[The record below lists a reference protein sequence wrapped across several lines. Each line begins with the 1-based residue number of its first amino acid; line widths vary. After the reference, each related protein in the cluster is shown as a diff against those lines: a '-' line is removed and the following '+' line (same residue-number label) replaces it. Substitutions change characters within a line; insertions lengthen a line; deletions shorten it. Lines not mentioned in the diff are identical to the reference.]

1 MQEASGILKAPLC
14 MALVIPLSK
23 GAGPISRQVYL
34 GLRGAIVQG
43 TFRPGDRLPATRDLA
58 EQLGVSRTVVLFA
71 YDQLL
76 SEGFVEGRPGSGTY
90 ASNIFNA
97 NPRTAADS
105 ARLRLSGFG
114 KAAAAASSTV
124 DFPKRRQ
131 TSLRYDFAY
140 RRSGV
145 DEFPFEVWR
154 RILMRRA
161 RKASVRHFDYG
172 PAAGSLALREAIA
185 IHLRRSRAAVCDA
198 SQVIIVNGSQQA
210 LDLAARV
217 LMERGDSVVVEDPQ
231 YQGAREV
238 FRAAGAR
245 LHPVSVDR
253 DGLNPAKLPRSARI
267 AFVTPSHQFPT
278 GAILPL
284 ARRLAL
290 LEWAKKADAVVIE
303 DDYDGEFR
311 YEGQPVESMQGLDT
325 EGRVIYLGTFS
336 RTIFPALRI
345 GYLIAP
351 KSLVPA
357 FTSGKWLCDR
367 HTATLEQETLAEFI
381 SSGAYERHLRRTR
394 RANAVRRAAL
404 LEATHKY
411 LREVEVTGDGSGTHV
426 VLWPN
431 PSISEEDLIA
441 RAAIQDVGV
450 YGIAKYFLKTPK
462 NPGLMLGYSGMN
474 DEQIREGVR
483 RLAKAIA

>member
-1 MQEASGILKAPLC
+1 MQQGGGILKAPLY
-14 MALVIPLSK
+14 MALVIPLSR

-34 GLRGAIVQG
+34 GLRGAIVHG

-58 EQLGVSRTVVLFA
+58 EQLGVSRTVVLLA

-76 SEGFVEGRPGSGTY
+76 SEGFAEGRPGSGTY
-90 ASNIFNA
+90 ASKVFGE
-97 NPRTAADS
+97 NPRAVPDS
-105 ARLRLSGFG
+105 ARLRLSRFG
-114 KAAAAASSTV
+114 NSAAAAASTV
-124 DFPKRRQ
+124 DFPRRRAA
-131 TSLRYDFAY
+131 TLRYDFAY
-140 RRSGV
+140 HRSGI

-161 RKASVRHFDYG
+161 RKATVRHFDYG
-172 PAAGSLALREAIA
+172 PAAGSLALREEIA
-185 IHLRRSRAAVCDA
+185 IDLRRARAAVCEA

-217 LMERGDSVVVEDPQ
+217 LMEHGDRVVLEDPQ

-245 LHPVSVDR
+245 LHPVPVDR
-253 DGLNPAKLPRSARI
+253 DGLNPAKLPLSARI

-290 LEWAKKADAVVIE
+290 LEWAKNAKAVVIE

-311 YEGQPVESMQGLDT
+311 YEGQPVESMQGLDA

-404 LEATHKY
+404 LEAIHKH
-411 LREVEVTGDGSGTHV
+411 LRGMEVTGDRSGTHV
-426 VLWPN
+426 VLWPDRR
-431 PSISEEDLIA
+431 SSEEDLIA
-441 RAAIQDVGV
+441 RAASQQVGI
-450 YGIAKYFLKTPK
+450 YGIAKYFLKTPTR
-462 NPGLMLGYSGMN
+462 PGLMLGYSGMN
-474 DEQIREGVR
+474 EVQIREGIH
-483 RLAKAIA
+483 RLGKVLA

>member
-1 MQEASGILKAPLC
+1 
-14 MALVIPLSK
+14 MAVVIPLSR

-34 GLRGAIVQG
+34 GLRNAIVQG
-43 TFRPGDRLPATRDLA
+43 AFRPGDRLPATRDLA
-58 EQLGVSRTVVLFA
+58 EQLEVSRTVVLLA

-76 SEGFVEGRPGSGTY
+76 SEGFIEGRAGSGTY
-90 ASNIFNA
+90 ASRIFSENRKA
-97 NPRTAADS
+97 VPDS
-105 ARLRLSGFG
+105 ARLRLSRFG
-114 KAAAAASSTV
+114 CSAAAAASTV
-124 DFPKRRQ
+124 DFPRRQ
-131 TSLRYDFAY
+131 PTNPRFDFAY

-154 RILMRRA
+154 RILLRRA
-161 RKASVRHFDYG
+161 RKATVRHFDYG

-185 IHLRRSRAAVCDA
+185 IHLRRSRAALCDS

-217 LMERGDSVVVEDPQ
+217 LMERRDRVVVEDPQ

-238 FRAAGAR
+238 FRAAGAY
-245 LHPVSVDR
+245 LHPVPVDR

-284 ARRLAL
+284 PRRLAL
-290 LEWAKKADAVVIE
+290 LEWAKKANAVVIE

-311 YEGQPVESMQGLDT
+311 YEGQAVESMQGLDT

-351 KSLVPA
+351 KSLVSA

-394 RANAVRRAAL
+394 RANAVRRTAL
-404 LEATHKY
+404 LEAIHKH
-411 LREVEVTGDGSGTHV
+411 LRGMEVTGDSSGTHV
-426 VLWPN
+426 VLWPGCK
-431 PSISEEDLIA
+431 SSEEDLIA
-441 RAAIQDVGV
+441 LAASHEVGV
-450 YGIAKYFLKTPK
+450 YGLAKYFLKTPTR
-462 NPGLMLGYSGMN
+462 PGLMLGYSGMT
-474 DEQIREGVR
+474 EVQIWEGIR
-483 RLAKAIA
+483 RLATALS

>member
-1 MQEASGILKAPLC
+1 MQQGGGILKAPLY
-14 MALVIPLSK
+14 MALVIPLSR

-34 GLRGAIVQG
+34 GLRGAIVHG

-58 EQLGVSRTVVLFA
+58 EQLGVSRTVVLLA

-76 SEGFVEGRPGSGTY
+76 SEGFAEGRPGSGTY
-90 ASNIFNA
+90 ASKVFGE
-97 NPRTAADS
+97 NPRAVPDS
-105 ARLRLSGFG
+105 ARLRLSRFG
-114 KAAAAASSTV
+114 NSAAAAASTV
-124 DFPKRRQ
+124 DFPRRRAA
-131 TSLRYDFAY
+131 TLRYDFAY
-140 RRSGV
+140 HRSGI

-161 RKASVRHFDYG
+161 RKATVRHFDYG

-185 IHLRRSRAAVCDA
+185 IHLRRSRAAVCEA

-217 LMERGDSVVVEDPQ
+217 LMEHGDRVVLEDPQ

-245 LHPVSVDR
+245 LHPVPVDR
-253 DGLNPAKLPRSARI
+253 DGLNPAKLPLSARI

-290 LEWAKKADAVVIE
+290 LEWAKNAKAVVIE

-311 YEGQPVESMQGLDT
+311 YEGQPVESMQGLDA

-404 LEATHKY
+404 LEAIHKH
-411 LREVEVTGDGSGTHV
+411 LRGMEVTGDRSGTHV
-426 VLWPN
+426 VLWPDRR
-431 PSISEEDLIA
+431 SSEEDLIA
-441 RAAIQDVGV
+441 RAASQQVGI
-450 YGIAKYFLKTPK
+450 YGIAKYFLKTPTR
-462 NPGLMLGYSGMN
+462 PGLMLGYSGMN
-474 DEQIREGVR
+474 EVQIREGIH
-483 RLAKAIA
+483 RLGKVLA